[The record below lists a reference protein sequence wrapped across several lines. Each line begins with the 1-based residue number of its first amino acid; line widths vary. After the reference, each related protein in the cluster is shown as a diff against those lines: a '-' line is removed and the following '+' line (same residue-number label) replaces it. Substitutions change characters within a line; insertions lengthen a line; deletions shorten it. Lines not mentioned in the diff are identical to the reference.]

1 MERGRRPASRPRF
14 RRCVPW
20 GAAATR
26 MQRVIAEVRVQHPSS
41 IFFRAA
47 IAVGVVLVT
56 LLAVWWH
63 RAVARAAG
71 PVIIY
76 VVDALRADRVSVFGA
91 PRDTTPAGRAL
102 AMEGVAYESAYAV
115 STWTRPSVATMLTSR
130 LPAEVGAVNRFGR
143 LAEGVPYLP
152 EMLQAQGWRTFALQS
167 NGNVFDERLG
177 FERGFDQ
184 VVPIYG
190 RGSLGPGGLP
200 HARARDV
207 VDPAMKLIQEQRSRR
222 FFLLV
227 HVIDTHVPISL
238 EPEYAKLFLPL
249 PPGASERERMLLEYD
264 RAARQ
269 ADDQFARLV
278 EALRRKG
285 WWQSALVVYTADHG
299 EELLERGR
307 VGHGWSLYEEQLR
320 VPMIVKYPMGKFAG
334 TRRHDPVSHAD
345 LAPTVADVVGLRLLP
360 GQVGRTLAGVPFDR
374 DRTLYFTEDLDDA
387 RLYGLKKGASKV
399 IVQLYPSF
407 SRQLFDLERDPAET
421 HGTTVGCGQAEPPAA
436 AELFRALRELRD
448 REVQFLPGVRVE
460 KRDGGPLTIRVA
472 ASVVDDPKPFLRDT
486 DLCRFS
492 GNIAD
497 GSLRIEK
504 NIGFGEDFELV
515 MGDNDRGDEVA
526 LDLEF
531 LRPGG
536 SWRRV
541 ATRERGPVRL
551 VRTQA
556 RYIKG
561 PTADK
566 KLLEHLRSLGYIH

>member
-1 MERGRRPASRPRF
+1 
-14 RRCVPW
+14 
-20 GAAATR
+20 
-26 MQRVIAEVRVQHPSS
+26 MQRVSAEVRMQHPSS
-41 IFFRAA
+41 VFFRAA

-56 LLAVWWH
+56 LLAASWP

-71 PVIIY
+71 PVLIY
-76 VVDALRADRVSVFGA
+76 IVDALRADRVSVQGA
-91 PRDTTPAGRAL
+91 PRDTTPAARAL
-102 AMEGVAYESAYAV
+102 AMEGVVYANAHAV
-115 STWTRPSVATMLTSR
+115 SSWTRPSVATMLTSR

-152 EMLQAQGWRTFALQS
+152 EILRAHGWRTFAFQS

-190 RGSLGPGGLP
+190 LGSEGPGGLP
-200 HARARDV
+200 HALARDV
-207 VDPAMKLIQEQRSRR
+207 VDPAIKLIQEQRTRR
-222 FFLLV
+222 FFLIV
-227 HVIDTHVPISL
+227 HVSDTHLPISL
-238 EPEYAKLFLPL
+238 EPEYAKLFPPI

-285 WWQSALVVYTADHG
+285 WWQSALVIYTADHG
-299 EELLERGR
+299 EELLERGQ
-307 VGHGWSLYEEQLR
+307 VGHGWSLYEEQIR

-334 TRRHDPVSHAD
+334 TRRPDPVSHAD
-345 LAPTVADVVGLRLLP
+345 LAPTVADVTGLRPLP
-360 GQVGRTLAGVPFDR
+360 GQLGRTLAGVPFER
-374 DRTLYFTEDLDDA
+374 DRTLYFTEDLDNA
-387 RLYGLKKGASKV
+387 RLYGIKKGAWKV
-399 IVQLYPSF
+399 IVQLYPRF
-407 SRQLFDLERDPAET
+407 SRQMFDLERDPAEA
-421 HGTTVGCGQAEPPAA
+421 HGATVECGQAEPPAA
-436 AELFRALRELRD
+436 VELFRALRELRD
-448 REVQFLPGVRVE
+448 REVRFFPGARVE
-460 KRDGGPLTIRVA
+460 KREGGSLTVRVA

-504 NIGFGEDFELV
+504 NIGPGEDFELV
-515 MGDNDRGDEVA
+515 VGDNDRGDEVA

-541 ATRERGPVRL
+541 AAGKSGLVRL

-556 RYIKG
+556 RYLRG
-561 PTADK
+561 PTADR
-566 KLLEHLRSLGYIH
+566 KLFEHLRSLGYIH

>member
-1 MERGRRPASRPRF
+1 
-14 RRCVPW
+14 
-20 GAAATR
+20 
-26 MQRVIAEVRVQHPSS
+26 MQRVTVEVRMQNRSS
-41 IFFRAA
+41 VFFRAA
-47 IAVGVVLVT
+47 IAVGVVLMT
-56 LLAVWWH
+56 LLAAWWH
-63 RAVARAAG
+63 WGVARAAG

-76 VVDALRADRVSVFGA
+76 IVDALRADRVSVQGA
-91 PRDTTPAGRAL
+91 PRDTTPAARAM
-102 AMEGVAYESAYAV
+102 AIEGVVYENAHAV

-152 EMLQAQGWRTFALQS
+152 EMLRAQGWRTFTFQS

-190 RGSLGPGGLP
+190 RGSLGPGGLG
-200 HARARDV
+200 HAFAREVLAREV
-207 VDPAMKLIQEQRSRR
+207 VDPAMKLIQEQRTRK
-222 FFLLV
+222 FFLIV
-227 HVIDTHVPISL
+227 HVVDTHYPISL
-238 EPEYAKLFLPL
+238 EPEYAKVFPPI

-285 WWQSALVVYTADHG
+285 WWQSALVIYTADHG
-299 EELLERGR
+299 EELLEHGQ
-307 VGHGWSLYEEQLR
+307 VGHGLSLYEEQIR

-334 TRRHDPVSHAD
+334 TRRPDPVSHAD
-345 LAPTVADVVGLRLLP
+345 LAPTVADVAGLRPLP
-360 GQVGRTLAGVPFDR
+360 GQLGRTLASVPFER
-374 DRTLYFTEDLDDA
+374 DRTLYFTEDLDNA
-387 RLYGLKKGASKV
+387 RLYGIKKGASKV
-399 IVQLYPSF
+399 IVQLYPRF
-407 SRQLFDLERDPAET
+407 SRQVFDLEHDPAEA
-421 HGTTVGCGQAEPPAA
+421 HGATVECGQAEPPAA

-448 REVQFLPGVRVE
+448 REVRFFPGARVE

-472 ASVVDDPKPFLRDT
+472 ASVADDPKPFLRDT

-504 NIGFGEDFELV
+504 NIGPGEDFELV
-515 MGDNDRGDEVA
+515 VGDNDRGDEVA

-531 LRPGG
+531 HRPGG

-541 ATRERGPVRL
+541 MAGERRPVRL
-551 VRTQA
+551 FRTRA
-556 RYIKG
+556 RYIRG
-561 PTADK
+561 PTADE
-566 KLLEHLRSLGYIH
+566 KLLENLRSLGYIR